1 MDSKN
6 RVERRKELL
15 WSDRQVKEML
25 PSDRFCLS
33 LWKKG
38 VRSFAENFEE
48 KWKCLHAEGSSS
60 GKATADE
67 TGAKVERADGY
78 EPPVQESV

>member
-25 PSDRFCLS
+25 PSDRFCFS

-48 KWKCLHAEGSSS
+48 K
-60 GKATADE
+60 
-67 TGAKVERADGY
+67 
-78 EPPVQESV
+78 